1 MGQARA
7 QGYPTVRLSS
17 LREGVSRYAVGQPV
31 VTAVKFPSSKAGGKE
46 KAYKTL
52 KQQMK
57 RRVEPSSEVLG
68 TKGGIDVG
76 FGSEDSHGACL
87 YSFKEL

>member
-7 QGYPTVRLSS
+7 EGYPTVRLSS
-17 LREGVSRYAVGQPV
+17 LREGVSRYVVGQPV
-31 VTAVKFPSSKAGGKE
+31 LTAVKFPSSKVGAKE
-46 KAYKTL
+46 NAYKNP

-57 RRVEPSSEVLG
+57 RRGESSSEVLG

-76 FGSEDSHGACL
+76 FDSKGSRGACL
-87 YSFKEL
+87 YSFKGL